1 VARYG
6 MNIQALE
13 VRQQIYEFIHRY
25 PGLHFREIQR
35 RLGIAVGTLQYHL
48 RNLEQE
54 KLIIGRKDGE
64 YTRYY
69 IVGIVTERDRFLLQF
84 LRQRPVRHAF
94 ILLLEAKKANHKQIS
109 LKIGLS
115 PATTSWYLSKLVDA
129 GLVAKKKSGREVFY
143 QLVEP
148 KEISRVLL
156 TYRASFLDEVV
167 DRFVAI
173 FEK

>member
-1 VARYG
+1 MVRG
-6 MNIQALE
+6 TVNIQALE
-13 VRQQIYEFIHRY
+13 VRQQIYEFIQHY

-35 RLGIAVGTLQYHL
+35 RLGIAVGTLQYHV
-48 RNLEQE
+48 RHLEEE

-69 IVGIVTERDRFLLQF
+69 TVGVVTERDRFLLQF
-84 LRQRPVRHAF
+84 LRQRPMRHALLF
-94 ILLLEAKKANHKQIS
+94 LLEKKKVNHKQIS

-115 PATTSWYLSKLVDA
+115 PATTSWYLAKLVDA
-129 GLVAKKKSGREVFY
+129 NLLGKKRDGREVFY
-143 QLVEP
+143 HLLNP
-148 KEISRVLL
+148 KEMSRVLL

-167 DRFVAI
+167 DRFAAI